1 MVAVILGTRIDGGGG
16 VSLERRRIGI
26 AEAAWGIF
34 LQLRAGAAEPKGGRF
49 VVHGDQMHGSVS
61 AAHRCRGNGPN
72 ESTGDAE
79 LGEWLKLGG
88 GGGEEIQD

>member
-1 MVAVILGTRIDGGGG
+1 M
-16 VSLERRRIGI
+16 
-26 AEAAWGIF
+26 
-34 LQLRAGAAEPKGGRF
+34 
-49 VVHGDQMHGSVS
+49 VHGDQMHGSVS

-88 GGGEEIQD
+88 GGGRKFRIRLCVLATATAGGRE

>member
-1 MVAVILGTRIDGGGG
+1 M
-16 VSLERRRIGI
+16 
-26 AEAAWGIF
+26 
-34 LQLRAGAAEPKGGRF
+34 
-49 VVHGDQMHGSVS
+49 VHGDQMHGSVS

-88 GGGEEIQD
+88 GGGGGNSGLGYACWRRRPQADENSGRKLADAARIQG